1 MIQTNWLSVL
11 DKYCPSWDF
20 SSFSVVINFL
30 YFSNIPFDFFIEF
43 LAVYCCLSS
52 GTLFQFP
59 ELIHYHWRKVLFQIV
74 LSPKLQ
80 MYLEKHFANCTT
92 EVQSP
97 DESRSTPVKVQQFF
111 VLAGAGWTARESF
124 TIGGHQHQ
132 WGPEFRQSVTW
143 HSNYH
148 QNPNP
153 FWQDQEFPKCLPSN
167 YCPDPM
173 LLNFC
178 FCMGTWQGRRFL

>member
-1 MIQTNWLSVL
+1 MAGMSNLNYTWCACFLELHFLRNLFFLLNVFTMIWLSVL

-111 VLAGAGWTARESF
+111 VLAGAGWTAR
-124 TIGGHQHQ
+124 
-132 WGPEFRQSVTW
+132 
-143 HSNYH
+143 
-148 QNPNP
+148 
-153 FWQDQEFPKCLPSN
+153 
-167 YCPDPM
+167 
-173 LLNFC
+173 
-178 FCMGTWQGRRFL
+178 